1 MEEISRTLLASILH
15 FIAFLQVIVIGE
27 SILLPVSFLI
37 GFFPFFVTLGSL
49 LSGWFCQGN

>member
-1 MEEISRTLLASILH
+1 MEEITSALLASILH

-37 GFFPFFVTLGSL
+37 GFFPFFVTLSSL
-49 LSGWFCQGN
+49 LFGWFCQGN

>member
-1 MEEISRTLLASILH
+1 MEEITRILLAPILN

-37 GFFPFFVTLGSL
+37 GFSPLSVTLSPL